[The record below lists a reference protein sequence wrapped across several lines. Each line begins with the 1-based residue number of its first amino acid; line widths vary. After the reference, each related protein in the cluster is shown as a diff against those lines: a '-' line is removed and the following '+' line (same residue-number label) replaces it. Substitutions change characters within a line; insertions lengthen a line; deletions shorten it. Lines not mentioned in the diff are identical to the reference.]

1 MGSIDTGIITY
12 SLTTIP
18 TIRQTA
24 NRSNGTLS
32 NGSFFILSRF
42 TDAKV
47 VKKGK
52 SEK

>member
-42 TDAKV
+42 FVGKGN
-47 VKKGK
+47 KKR
-52 SEK
+52 